1 MDKVYLNGRFLPAE
15 QACVPIT
22 DRGLL
27 FGDSVYEVIPAYG
40 GLPFRLEQHL
50 ARLRR
55 SLAAIRMHDP
65 LDEARWREI
74 IAELCADA
82 DGEDLSI
89 YIQVTRGAYR
99 RRAHRIPEPV
109 EPTVIAFASPINA
122 RDPRIAEQGI
132 TAITLPDIRWTR
144 CDIKATTLLPN
155 ILGQAEALESGAD
168 DAIFVRDGQA
178 VEGTASNLFIVLD
191 GLLITPPN
199 SERLLPGITRDL
211 VLELARDAGI
221 AHAEAAIAETEL
233 RRAEEIWLTSSTRE
247 IAPVVQL
254 DGQMVGDGR
263 PGPHWRHM
271 DALFQAAKERIRLA
285 ARNRPAEETQDD

>member
-1 MDKVYLNGRFLPAE
+1 MNKVYLNGRFVPAE

-40 GLPFRLEQHL
+40 GQPFRLEQHL

-55 SLAAIRMHDP
+55 SLAAIRMEDP
-65 LDEARWREI
+65 LDDTRWRAI
-74 IAELCADA
+74 IGELCTNAEAD
-82 DGEDLSI
+82 DLSI
-89 YIQVTRGAYR
+89 YIQITRGTYR
-99 RRAHRIPEPV
+99 TRVHRIPSTIES
-109 EPTVIAFASPINA
+109 TVIAFASPITA

-132 TAITLPDIRWTR
+132 IAITLADIRWAR

-155 ILGQAEALESGAD
+155 VLAQAEALESGVD
-168 DAIFVRDGQA
+168 DAIFLRDGQA
-178 VEGTASNLFIVLD
+178 LEGTASNLFIVLD

-211 VLELARDAGI
+211 VLELAHDTGI
-221 AHAEAAIAETEL
+221 AYAEAAITENEL

-254 DGQMVGDGR
+254 DDQAVGDGR
-263 PGPHWRHM
+263 PGPCWHHM
-271 DALFQAAKERIRLA
+271 DSLFQTAKEHIRLA
-285 ARNRPAEETQDD
+285 AQPTSR